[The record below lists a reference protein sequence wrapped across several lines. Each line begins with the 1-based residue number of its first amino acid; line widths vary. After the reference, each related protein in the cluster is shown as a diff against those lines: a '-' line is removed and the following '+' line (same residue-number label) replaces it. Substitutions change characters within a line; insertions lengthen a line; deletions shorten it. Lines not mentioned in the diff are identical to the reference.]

1 MFNLFNK
8 GPKIR
13 AGKQNNQE
21 EKKKTAAVGL
31 TGGKT
36 PRPADVLGE
45 AWKKLQKMDRKQAY
59 TWGGIAVVALVAL
72 ISIASMGGQDAEDFT
87 DFETRG
93 YDLANM
99 PFSTDE
105 AEQYLLASKYPDM
118 NDKAHSGLYS
128 EAEKEARQA
137 EDAAEAQAQLDK
149 SASSSGSEY
158 RPNRYYGGGG
168 SRGGGA
174 ASPTQVGSLNSA
186 GLKSASGSG
195 MKSTFGPQGD
205 FSNFRSQEKGK
216 DKFVPSGPGKGNART
231 ALIQTAQAS
240 RAAAGLKNDKLLN
253 AKKAMMGGNVKGSD
267 AFLDDS
273 GAVNLGAAK
282 GLELDT
288 NAPISSADLSGL
300 GDALQDANQDAAAED
315 QQEEEMEW
323 WEEML
328 IDVAK
333 QIAQGLVNW
342 GMSAAQ
348 DATRLAQENKAND
361 QAAFVETRR
370 DWCKDQPALC
380 TQGQFLNGTQNGNKT
395 EFTVDNFVEN
405 YNNHPLTETQLGQ
418 FGYAKEGNKIFK
430 TGQIVTDPDAQA
442 VFTIGEDGK
451 MSLNQLNT
459 SPPDKV
465 SIKNNR
471 LAKMNDNIQRDNL
484 MSNPDFRS
492 EYDVNRWNRR
502 SGSTSSY
509 YGSQGSGGNEAQIK
523 VGGAHLY
530 GQMQRDGRVKVGGLF
545 YKNTGTAD
553 NPNWILDD

>member
-21 EKKKTAAVGL
+21 EKKKTVAVGL

-36 PRPADVLGE
+36 PRPANVLGE

-348 DATRLAQENKAND
+348 DAVKVAQAGNAAEKATWQQQIEGYEQLIPPISTEPVAEMNLAGEASLRELASSLGGTLSDDMQTITCTTYDHDLAETTVYTVTAGDNSSFKVTAPEGEKIDLTKKEARRIKDSSYIDVDNNYFGGEGQRLSRQANLDTRARMRGSASLSSNEGPD
-361 QAAFVETRR
+361 ST
-370 DWCKDQPALC
+370 
-380 TQGQFLNGTQNGNKT
+380 TINGTSHTGR
-395 EFTVDNFVEN
+395 FTKDR
-405 YNNHPLTETQLGQ
+405 
-418 FGYAKEGNKIFK
+418 KIF
-430 TGQIVTDPDAQA
+430 ISD
-442 VFTIGEDGK
+442 DGT
-451 MSLNQLNT
+451 LYDC
-459 SPPDKV
+459 P
-465 SIKNNR
+465 
-471 LAKMNDNIQRDNL
+471 
-484 MSNPDFRS
+484 S
-492 EYDVNRWNRR
+492 ENSCVER
-502 SGSTSSY
+502 T
-509 YGSQGSGGNEAQIK
+509 K
-523 VGGAHLY
+523 
-530 GQMQRDGRVKVGGLF
+530 K
-545 YKNTGTAD
+545 
-553 NPNWILDD
+553 